1 MRYILDLDGY
11 VHSVS
16 FGCYLDKCTEYTGT
30 VPVGYNSL
38 DAWATYACINAY
50 YIDSDGNLAYDAERE
65 KLIREKEAQDAT
77 DNAVLKRKDLY
88 ESEAVLDSQYI
99 KATAS
104 GEVIL
109 LDDIKPISPL
119 VRITGVDAS
128 CKNLAVYTH
137 GKNMMPN
144 NARNETI
151 SGVTFSKAYSGAITA
166 SGVPTANIE
175 YTVAGSASNTVP
187 LFALKKSHNYY
198 LNLGGLE
205 CELRYYDGETT
216 KQQYVGPSGLLN
228 LPESIEVTQV
238 VVKIVGSTPLY
249 PSDTLYPSETLYP
262 VNYVPVNINTTFM
275 PQLEYGKAYTSFEA
289 YKLKS
294 LEMDFSD
301 IVDDGDTVD
310 YIQVENGVIYIS
322 VDGIVQVLGSG
333 NVGLY
338 SDYDMIYATKDST
351 LEMTYS
357 TNVYDVD
364 SLEFL
369 QGKATT
375 TNKFRI
381 LKDGSIEAHNGYFS
395 GTIESNNVK
404 ITGGDIDIDKGNQY
418 DFSVVKIDSNPY
430 GKPYAVRLSSDALRM
445 FYNGMFAEISPAHLA
460 TGTYV
465 GDIDGL
471 YTRTDVSVINN
482 TYSSVNNFRV
492 NGELYVVGTKSRLAN
507 TENYGDRLLY
517 CYETPSPMFG
527 DIGEGQLDDTGKC
540 YVFLDDMFAETIDTD
555 CVYQVFLQPYGDGK
569 CYVSERTSA
578 YFVVCG
584 TAGME
589 FGWEIKATQKAYDT
603 VRLEEPAQEEEADAV
618 AEVLN
623 ETSNYLNTLL
633 YNVESEVF

>member
-1 MRYILDLDGY
+1 MRYKLDLDGY
-11 VHSVS
+11 IMSVA
-16 FGCYLDKCTEYTGT
+16 FGCYLNNCTEYAGT
-30 VPVGYNSL
+30 VPMGYNSL

-65 KLIREKEAQDAT
+65 RLIRGKEAQDAT
-77 DNAVLKRKDLY
+77 DNAVLKRKDLF
-88 ESEAVLDSQYI
+88 ESEAILDSQYK
-99 KATAS
+99 KATTS

-109 LDDIKPISPL
+109 LKDIKPISPL
-119 VRITGVDAS
+119 VRITGIDKS
-128 CKNLAVYTH
+128 CKNMAVYTH

-144 NARNETI
+144 DARNETI
-151 SGVTFSKAYSGAITA
+151 SGVTFSKAYSGAITV
-166 SGVPTANIE
+166 SGLPTADIE

-187 LFALKKSHNYY
+187 IFALKKNKDYY
-198 LNLGGLE
+198 LNLGGLR

-228 LPESIEVTQV
+228 LTESIEVTQV
-238 VVKIVGSTPLY
+238 VIKIAGGEPLY
-249 PSDTLYPSETLYP
+249 PADTLYPSETLYP
-262 VNYVPVNINTTFM
+262 SNYGQNNTTFM
-275 PQLEYGKAYTSFEA
+275 PQLEYGTSYTSYEA
-289 YKLKS
+289 YKMKS
-294 LEMDFSD
+294 LAIDFTD

-310 YIQVENGVIYIS
+310 YIQIENGVIRIS
-322 VDGIVQVLGSG
+322 VSGIVQAIGSG

-338 SDYDMIYATKDST
+338 SDYNTVYATKDST

-375 TNKFRI
+375 TNKFKI
-381 LKDGSIEAHNGYFS
+381 LGDGSIEAHNGFFS
-395 GTIESNNVK
+395 GNVETNNIK
-404 ITGGDIDIDKGNQY
+404 ITGGDIDIDKGTQY
-418 DFSVVKIDSNPY
+418 DFSVVKIDSNPS
-430 GKPYAVRLSSDALRM
+430 GKPFSVRLSSSSLNLY
-445 FYNGMFAEISPAHLA
+445 YNGMFAEISPVELV

-465 GDIDGL
+465 GDIDGVN
-471 YTRTDVSVINN
+471 TRTTVSAIGNN
-482 TYSSVNNFRV
+482 YSTVNNLRV
-492 NGELYVVGTKSRLAN
+492 NGNLYVVGEKSRLAP

-527 DIGEGQLDDTGKC
+527 DLGEGLLDDTGKC
-540 YVFLDDMFAETIDTD
+540 YVFLDDAFAETIDTD

-569 CYVSERTSA
+569 CYVTERTGT

-584 TAGME
+584 TAGMK
-589 FGWEIKATQKAYDT
+589 FGWEVKAIQKAYDT
-603 VRLEEPAQEEEADAV
+603 IRLGEPAEKEPDEAADI
-618 AEVLN
+618 LD

>member
-16 FGCYLDKCTEYTGT
+16 FGCYLNKCTEYTGT

-99 KATAS
+99 KASAS

-119 VRITGVDAS
+119 VRITGIDAS

-151 SGVTFSKAYSGAITA
+151 SGVTFSKAYSGAITV
-166 SGVPTANIE
+166 SGVPTDNIE

-187 LFALKKSHNYY
+187 LFALKKNHNYY

-238 VVKIVGSTPLY
+238 VVKIAGSTPLY

-395 GTIESNNVK
+395 GAIESSSAK
-404 ITGGDIDIDKGNQY
+404 ITGGNINIKSADNNNNDITLSHTYG
-418 DFSVVKIDSNPY
+418 SN
-430 GKPYAVRLSSDALRM
+430 K
-445 FYNGMFAEISPAHLA
+445 AEIGFNGNWLRGYLNGKRAFLINVGAYDNSPSAVFDGQLQSMGNMYSFGNLGTSGDMSVFGSLNVYGEKNRVVVTKEHGAVCMNAYETACALFGDVGCGKTDE
-460 TGTYV
+460 TGQCYV
-465 GDIDGL
+465 YFDPVFMETVSTDMEYQIFLQKEGPGDLWVAEKTPGYFL
-471 YTRTDVSVINN
+471 VK
-482 TYSSVNNFRV
+482 
-492 NGELYVVGTKSRLAN
+492 G
-507 TENYGDRLLY
+507 TENLSFSWEAKAKQRGYENTRLKMIDRK
-517 CYETPSPMFG
+517 E
-527 DIGEGQLDDTGKC
+527 
-540 YVFLDDMFAETIDTD
+540 
-555 CVYQVFLQPYGDGK
+555 
-569 CYVSERTSA
+569 
-578 YFVVCG
+578 
-584 TAGME
+584 
-589 FGWEIKATQKAYDT
+589 
-603 VRLEEPAQEEEADAV
+603 
-618 AEVLN
+618 
-623 ETSNYLNTLL
+623 
-633 YNVESEVF
+633 NV